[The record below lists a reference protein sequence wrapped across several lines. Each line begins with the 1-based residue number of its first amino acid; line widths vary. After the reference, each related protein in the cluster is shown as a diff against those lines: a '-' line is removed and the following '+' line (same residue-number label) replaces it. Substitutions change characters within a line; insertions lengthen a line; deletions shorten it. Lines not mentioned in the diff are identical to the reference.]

1 MMNEKECIFCKI
13 KKREIPSRII
23 FEDDFT
29 LAFLDISPISTG
41 HTIIIPKNH
50 YSNLEDIP
58 SNELSELYKT
68 VKKLAIRIHK
78 NLKIDGY
85 NILQNNFKAAGQD
98 ILHFHVHIIPRK
110 YDDDKVRFKKPRIQA
125 SNDELKK
132 VFEILKS

>member
-1 MMNEKECIFCKI
+1 MKEKECIFCKI
-13 KKREIPSRII
+13 TEREISSRII
-23 FEDDFT
+23 FEDDLT

-58 SNELSELYKT
+58 SNELSKLYKT
-68 VKKLAIRIHK
+68 VKKIAIRIHK
-78 NLKIDGY
+78 NLEIDGY
-85 NILQNNFKAAGQD
+85 NVLQNNFKAAGQD

-110 YDDDKVRFKKPRIQA
+110 YYDDKFRIKIPRTQA
-125 SNDELKK
+125 SDGELKE

>member
-1 MMNEKECIFCKI
+1 MKEKECIFCKI
-13 KKREIPSRII
+13 TEREISSRII
-23 FEDDFT
+23 FEDDLT

-58 SNELSELYKT
+58 SNELSKLYKT
-68 VKKLAIRIHK
+68 VKKIAIRIHK
-78 NLKIDGY
+78 NLEIDGY
-85 NILQNNFKAAGQD
+85 NVLQNNFKAAGQD

-110 YDDDKVRFKKPRIQA
+110 YDDDKFRIKIPRIHA
-125 SNDELKK
+125 SDDELEE

>member
-1 MMNEKECIFCKI
+1 MKEKECIFCKI
-13 KKREIPSRII
+13 TKREIPSRII

-29 LAFLDISPISTG
+29 LAFLDIAPISKG

-58 SNELSELYKT
+58 NNELTELFKT
-68 VKKLAIRIHK
+68 VKKLAIRIHR
-78 NLKIDGY
+78 NLEIDGY
-85 NILQNNFKAAGQD
+85 NVLQNNFKAAGQD

-110 YDDDKVRFKKPRIQA
+110 YDDDKFRIKIPRTQA
-125 SNDELKK
+125 SDGKLKK